1 MEPAKLWNTFKAK
14 AVGRSGIS
22 QAFQEG
28 CILLL
33 PHTFVGHFF
42 PFHWALSTCSYL
54 GTDDTGYIP
63 WYGDCPV
70 TPSYAKVWTP
80 ESMPAM
86 CGAGLGPSKE
96 PSVKPWLLSSP
107 WFFYFEH
114 WMTTIRGLWKGEQYL
129 HKEAAFQNWLLVGS
143 RPVFKFYLH
152 YVWQEFRWVTL
163 SPRFNFFLYQLP
175 PSSCWETDW
184 ACGCPP
190 SAPLYL
196 VGLALL
202 SHEVLV

>member
-1 MEPAKLWNTFKAK
+1 MEPAKLWNIFKAK
-14 AVGRSGIS
+14 AVGRSGIA

-28 CILLL
+28 CILLCFPTHL
-33 PHTFVGHFF
+33 LDIFF
-42 PFHWALSTCSYL
+42 LSIELSVLAPILAQTALDPSPGMGIARRLFLRQGVDSRVNASNVRGWAW
-54 GTDDTGYIP
+54 P
-63 WYGDCPV
+63 
-70 TPSYAKVWTP
+70 
-80 ESMPAM
+80 
-86 CGAGLGPSKE
+86 KE

-129 HKEAAFQNWLLVGS
+129 HKEAALQNRLLVSS

-175 PSSCWETDW
+175 PSWCWETDW
-184 ACGCPP
+184 ACACPP

-202 SHEVLV
+202 SHEILV